1 MLSQEYTYKK
11 SMVYGLYLVPAIMIG
26 FDVLRSFSSKG
37 IGTSEMFLFLLY
49 TIALTVKAFRK
60 TLNFNPWVY
69 LFFAYLLILSPYTS
83 HHERTYRNL
92 SWLIISI
99 SMLPLG
105 YAYIRDIYQFRK
117 LNQSIFWVLILFTAN
132 ALVTSTLGIGE
143 NPYGGALKMGA
154 FIYSVLYSGSI
165 GLLLLPLLLPYIKKP
180 IPKII
185 LYGVSV
191 LVFVFLVLSMRR
203 TAMGIPVIGY
213 FIYFFFTS
221 YKKQIASI
229 FLITATILALTF
241 PFYQEILMDQFSA
254 RENVFGSEYNVEEE
268 LRWLETLAVVNE
280 RWLDD
285 IPWSRTLLGSEL
297 FNSSERYAGGAFGRR
312 PLHVDYNKILWG
324 AGLIGM
330 LLYLAIYADM
340 VIKLIR
346 YNKYLPD
353 RRYYKEMKNIFI
365 TLLIVSLFIST
376 QGGMFTVTFR
386 AMIFIYFGAILGV
399 FSKFYER
406 GIKHPRMEFNQK

>member
-185 LYGVSV
+185 IIV
-191 LVFVFLVLSMRR
+191 
-203 TAMGIPVIGY
+203 
-213 FIYFFFTS
+213 
-221 YKKQIASI
+221 
-229 FLITATILALTF
+229 
-241 PFYQEILMDQFSA
+241 MD
-254 RENVFGSEYNVEEE
+254 
-268 LRWLETLAVVNE
+268 
-280 RWLDD
+280 
-285 IPWSRTLLGSEL
+285 
-297 FNSSERYAGGAFGRR
+297 
-312 PLHVDYNKILWG
+312 
-324 AGLIGM
+324 
-330 LLYLAIYADM
+330 
-340 VIKLIR
+340 
-346 YNKYLPD
+346 
-353 RRYYKEMKNIFI
+353 
-365 TLLIVSLFIST
+365 LLINL
-376 QGGMFTVTFR
+376 
-386 AMIFIYFGAILGV
+386 
-399 FSKFYER
+399 
-406 GIKHPRMEFNQK
+406 